1 VSLYKVVLEKE
12 NKIIMKNVPHI
23 LQLLGRYCMPNT
35 YRALVMSAIKN
46 ELASFYSYTQAGAI
60 RTFGYLF
67 EGSTELITKSEQ
79 FEKVAEILNEFI
91 FYAKNEL
98 VDQLDMELADLLV
111 ETLQR
116 ILNVLI
122 VK

>member
-1 VSLYKVVLEKE
+1 
-12 NKIIMKNVPHI
+12 
-23 LQLLGRYCMPNT
+23 MPST

-67 EGSTELITKSEQ
+67 EGSTELIFKPEQ

-91 FYAKNEL
+91 FYAKTEL
-98 VDQLDMELADLLV
+98 VEQLDMELAELLV
-111 ETLQR
+111 ETLHR
-116 ILNVLI
+116 ILKTLI
-122 VK
+122 LK